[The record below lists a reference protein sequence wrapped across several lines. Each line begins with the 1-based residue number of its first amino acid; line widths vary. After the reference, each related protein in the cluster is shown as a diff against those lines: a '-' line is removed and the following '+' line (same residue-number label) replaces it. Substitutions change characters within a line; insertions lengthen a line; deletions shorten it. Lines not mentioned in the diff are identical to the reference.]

1 MVLCGIVTRS
11 IAGYSR
17 CCVDSR
23 ARRLVSVPVVL
34 WSHAAVSENNEN
46 ARPNLIGRLAVLV
59 VAGALFEYPFWSAL
73 GNLLNLPSYYQAQF
87 GAPVDTVPWA
97 LLIAGV
103 ALPVIVFLGATA
115 VGWKRGAGSMALLL
129 TAGFAAVSATALSI
143 LAFEKDIELRLV
155 IDFLVNG

>member
-1 MVLCGIVTRS
+1 MSDEDTTRPGIV
-11 IAGYSR
+11 
-17 CCVDSR
+17 
-23 ARRLVSVPVVL
+23 
-34 WSHAAVSENNEN
+34 
-46 ARPNLIGRLAVLV
+46 GRLAVLV
-59 VAGALFEYPFWSAL
+59 VAGALFAYPFWTAL

-87 GAPVDTVPWA
+87 GVSVDSVPWA

-103 ALPVIVFLGATA
+103 ALPALTFLGAT
-115 VGWKRGAGSMALLL
+115 VSGWKRGAGSMALLL

>member
-1 MVLCGIVTRS
+1 MSDDDTTRPGIV
-11 IAGYSR
+11 
-17 CCVDSR
+17 
-23 ARRLVSVPVVL
+23 
-34 WSHAAVSENNEN
+34 
-46 ARPNLIGRLAVLV
+46 GRLAVLV
-59 VAGALFEYPFWSAL
+59 VAGALFAYPFWTAL

-87 GAPVDTVPWA
+87 GVSVDSVPWA

-103 ALPVIVFLGATA
+103 ALPALSFLGAT
-115 VGWKRGAGSMALLL
+115 VIGWKRGAGSMALLL

>member
-1 MVLCGIVTRS
+1 MSDVDTARPGIV
-11 IAGYSR
+11 
-17 CCVDSR
+17 
-23 ARRLVSVPVVL
+23 
-34 WSHAAVSENNEN
+34 
-46 ARPNLIGRLAVLV
+46 GRLAVMV
-59 VAGALFEYPFWSAL
+59 VAGVLFAYPFWTAL

-87 GAPVDTVPWA
+87 GVSVDTVPWA

-103 ALPVIVFLGATA
+103 ALPALTFLGAT
-115 VGWKRGAGSMALLL
+115 VIGWKRGAGSMALLL